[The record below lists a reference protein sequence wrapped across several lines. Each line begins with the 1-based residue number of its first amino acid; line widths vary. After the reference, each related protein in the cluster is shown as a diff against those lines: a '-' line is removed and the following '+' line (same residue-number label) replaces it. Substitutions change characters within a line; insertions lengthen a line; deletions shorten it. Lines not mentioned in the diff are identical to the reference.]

1 MITLILSN
9 LITVDDYQKYL
20 AIITLLI
27 DIVSSIILLCR
38 VIKTRKISDET
49 LKKITQKGKLNK
61 RNLLTFVSEL
71 ILKLESESEQEKQK
85 EAEEPQKD
93 EVKDEVNENDTY

>member
-1 MITLILSN
+1 MITLLLSKI
-9 LITVDDYQKYL
+9 ITVADYQKYL

-27 DIVSSIILLCR
+27 DIVSSVILLWR
-38 VIKTRKISDET
+38 VIKSRKISDET
-49 LKKITQKGKLNK
+49 LKTIVQKGKLNK

-71 ILKLESESEQEKQK
+71 ILKLEAENEQNKK

-93 EVKDEVNENDTY
+93 EVKE

>member
-9 LITVDDYQKYL
+9 LITVADYQKYL

-27 DIVSSIILLCR
+27 DIVSSIILLWR
-38 VIKTRKISDET
+38 VIKSRKISDET
-49 LKKITQKGKLNK
+49 LKKIAQKGKLNK

-71 ILKLESESEQEKQK
+71 ILKLESEQDKQK
-85 EAEEPQKD
+85 ETEAEAEEPQKY
-93 EVKDEVNENDTY
+93 EVKE

>member
-9 LITVDDYQKYL
+9 LINVADYQKYL

-27 DIVSSIILLCR
+27 DIVSSVILLWR

-49 LKKITQKGKLNK
+49 LKKIAQKGKLNK

-71 ILKLESESEQEKQK
+71 ILKLDSENEQEKLK
-85 EAEEPQKD
+85 KAEEPQKD
-93 EVKDEVNENDTY
+93 EVKE

>member
-9 LITVDDYQKYL
+9 LIQITDYQKIL
-20 AIITLLI
+20 AVITLII
-27 DIVSSIILLCR
+27 DIVSSIILLWR

-49 LKKITQKGKLNK
+49 LKKIAQKGKLNK

-93 EVKDEVNENDTY
+93 EVKE

>member
-9 LITVDDYQKYL
+9 LITVADYQKYL

-27 DIVSSIILLCR
+27 DIVSSIILLWR

-49 LKKITQKGKLNK
+49 LKKIAQKGKLNK

-71 ILKLESESEQEKQK
+71 ILKLEAESEQDKQK
-85 EAEEPQKD
+85 ETEAEAEEPQKD
-93 EVKDEVNENDTY
+93 EVKEE

>member
-9 LITVDDYQKYL
+9 LISVEDYQKYL

-27 DIVSSIILLCR
+27 DIVSSVILLWR
-38 VIKTRKISDET
+38 VIKTRNISDET
-49 LKKITQKGKLNK
+49 LKKIAQKGKLNK
-61 RNLLTFVSEL
+61 RNLLTLVSEL
-71 ILKLESESEQEKQK
+71 ILKLESESEKEKQK

-93 EVKDEVNENDTY
+93 EVKEE

>member
-9 LITVDDYQKYL
+9 LIQITDYQKIL
-20 AIITLLI
+20 AVITLII
-27 DIVSSIILLCR
+27 DIISSIILLWR

-49 LKKITQKGKLNK
+49 LKKIAQKGKLNK

-71 ILKLESESEQEKQK
+71 ILKLEAESEQEKQK
-85 EAEEPQKD
+85 EAEEPQ
-93 EVKDEVNENDTY
+93 ENEVNEK

>member
-1 MITLILSN
+1 M
-9 LITVDDYQKYL
+9 
-20 AIITLLI
+20 
-27 DIVSSIILLCR
+27 
-38 VIKTRKISDET
+38 RKISDET
-49 LKKITQKGKLNK
+49 LKKIAQKGKLNK

-93 EVKDEVNENDTY
+93 EVKE

>member
-9 LITVDDYQKYL
+9 LITVADYQKIL
-20 AIITLLI
+20 AVITLFI
-27 DIVSSIILLCR
+27 DIVSSIILLWR
-38 VIKTRKISDET
+38 VIKSHKISDET
-49 LKKITQKGKLNK
+49 LKKIAQKGKLNK

-71 ILKLESESEQEKQK
+71 ILKLEAESEQEKQK

-93 EVKDEVNENDTY
+93 EVKEE

>member
-9 LITVDDYQKYL
+9 LITVADYQKYL

-27 DIVSSIILLCR
+27 DIVSSIILLWR

-49 LKKITQKGKLNK
+49 LKKIAQKGKLNK

-71 ILKLESESEQEKQK
+71 ILKLESEQDKQK
-85 EAEEPQKD
+85 EAEAEAEEPQKD
-93 EVKDEVNENDTY
+93 EVKE

>member
-9 LITVDDYQKYL
+9 LINVADYQKYL

-27 DIVSSIILLCR
+27 DIVSSVILLWR

-49 LKKITQKGKLNK
+49 LKKIAQKGKLNK

-71 ILKLESESEQEKQK
+71 ILKLESENEQEKLK
-85 EAEEPQKD
+85 KAEEPQKD
-93 EVKDEVNENDTY
+93 EVKE

>member
-9 LITVDDYQKYL
+9 LITVTDYQKIL
-20 AIITLLI
+20 AVITLLI
-27 DIVSSIILLCR
+27 DIVSSIILLWR
-38 VIKTRKISDET
+38 VIKTRNISDDT
-49 LKKITQKGKLNK
+49 LKQITQKGKLNK
-61 RNLLTFVSEL
+61 RTLLAFVSEL

-93 EVKDEVNENDTY
+93 EVKE

>member
-9 LITVDDYQKYL
+9 LITVADYQKYL

-27 DIVSSIILLCR
+27 DIVSSVILLWR
-38 VIKTRKISDET
+38 VIKTRKISDDT
-49 LKKITQKGKLNK
+49 LKKIAQKGKLNK

-71 ILKLESESEQEKQK
+71 ILKLESEQDKQK
-85 EAEEPQKD
+85 EAEAEAEAEEPQKD
-93 EVKDEVNENDTY
+93 EVKE

>member
-9 LITVDDYQKYL
+9 IITVTDYQKIL
-20 AIITLLI
+20 AVITLII
-27 DIVSSIILLCR
+27 DIVSSIILLWR
-38 VIKTRKISDET
+38 VIKSRKISDET
-49 LKKITQKGKLNK
+49 LKKIAQKGKLNK
-61 RNLLTFVSEL
+61 RNLLTIVSEL

-93 EVKDEVNENDTY
+93 EVKE

>member
-9 LITVDDYQKYL
+9 LISVADYQKYL

-27 DIVSSIILLCR
+27 DIVSSVILLWR
-38 VIKTRKISDET
+38 VIKSRKISDEN
-49 LKKITQKGKLNK
+49 LKKIAQKGKLNK

-71 ILKLESESEQEKQK
+71 ILKLEAENEQTKK
-85 EAEEPQKD
+85 EAEAEAEAEAED
-93 EVKDEVNENDTY
+93 EVKE

>member
-9 LITVDDYQKYL
+9 LINISDYQKIL
-20 AIITLLI
+20 AIITLII
-27 DIVSSIILLCR
+27 DIVSSIILLWR
-38 VIKTRKISDET
+38 VIKSRNISDET
-49 LKKITQKGKLNK
+49 LKKIAQKGKLNK

-71 ILKLESESEQEKQK
+71 ILKLEAESKQEKQK

-93 EVKDEVNENDTY
+93 EVKEE

>member
-1 MITLILSN
+1 MLTLFLSN
-9 LITVDDYQKYL
+9 IINVTDYQKYL

-27 DIVSSIILLCR
+27 DIASSLILLWR
-38 VIKTRKISDET
+38 VIKSRKISDET
-49 LKKITQKGKLNK
+49 LKIIAQKGKLNK

-71 ILKLESESEQEKQK
+71 ILKLEAESEQEKKK

-93 EVKDEVNENDTY
+93 EVKE

>member
-1 MITLILSN
+1 MVTLILSN
-9 LITVDDYQKYL
+9 IITVSDYQKIL
-20 AIITLLI
+20 AVITLII
-27 DIVSSIILLCR
+27 DIVSSIIILWR
-38 VIKTRKISDET
+38 VIKTRKISDDM
-49 LKKITQKGKLNK
+49 LKKIVQKGKFNK

-93 EVKDEVNENDTY
+93 EVKE

>member
-9 LITVDDYQKYL
+9 LITVTDYQKIL

-27 DIVSSIILLCR
+27 DIVSSIILLWR
-38 VIKTRKISDET
+38 VIKSGKISDET
-49 LKKITQKGKLNK
+49 LKKIAQKGKLNK

-71 ILKLESESEQEKQK
+71 ILKLESEQK
-85 EAEEPQKD
+85 EAEESQKEAEKAEEPQKD
-93 EVKDEVNENDTY
+93 EVKE

>member
-9 LITVDDYQKYL
+9 LITVTDYQKYL

-27 DIVSSIILLCR
+27 DIVSSFILLYR

-49 LKKITQKGKLNK
+49 LKKIAQKGKLNK

-71 ILKLESESEQEKQK
+71 ILKLEADNEQEKQK

-93 EVKDEVNENDTY
+93 EVKEE

>member
-1 MITLILSN
+1 MFTLILAN
-9 LITVDDYQKYL
+9 LITVADYQKYL

-27 DIVSSIILLCR
+27 DIVSSIIFLWR
-38 VIKTRKISDET
+38 VIKSRKISDDT
-49 LKKITQKGKLNK
+49 LKKIAQKGKLNK

-71 ILKLESESEQEKQK
+71 ILKLESENEQEKQK

-93 EVKDEVNENDTY
+93 EVKE

>member
-9 LITVDDYQKYL
+9 LITVTDYQKYL

-27 DIVSSIILLCR
+27 DIVSSVILLWR

-49 LKKITQKGKLNK
+49 LKKIAQKGKLNK

-71 ILKLESESEQEKQK
+71 ILKLESENEQEKQK
-85 EAEEPQKD
+85 KAEEPQKD
-93 EVKDEVNENDTY
+93 EVKE

>member
-9 LITVDDYQKYL
+9 LITVTDYQKIL
-20 AIITLLI
+20 AVITLII
-27 DIVSSIILLCR
+27 DIISSVILLWR
-38 VIKTRKISDET
+38 VIKSRKISDDM
-49 LKKITQKGKLNK
+49 LKKIAQKGKLNK

-71 ILKLESESEQEKQK
+71 ILKLESEQDKQK

-93 EVKDEVNENDTY
+93 EVKE

>member
-9 LITVDDYQKYL
+9 LITVTDYQKYL

-27 DIVSSIILLCR
+27 DIASSIILLWR
-38 VIKTRKISDET
+38 VIKSRKISDET
-49 LKKITQKGKLNK
+49 LKKIAQKGKLNK
-61 RNLLTFVSEL
+61 RNLLTIVSEL
-71 ILKLESESEQEKQK
+71 ILKLESENEKENKK

-93 EVKDEVNENDTY
+93 EVKE